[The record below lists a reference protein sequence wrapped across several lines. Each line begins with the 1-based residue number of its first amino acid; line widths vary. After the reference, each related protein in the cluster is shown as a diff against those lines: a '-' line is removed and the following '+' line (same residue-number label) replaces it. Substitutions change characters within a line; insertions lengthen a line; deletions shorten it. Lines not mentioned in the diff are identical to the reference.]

1 MNRNNS
7 CVLISAQVFIFYMF
21 RPLCVASVLGLIIL
35 AEEHAENPQVSRF
48 VQYVIGEYQKTQ
60 ATPNTFFL
68 MLYIM

>member
-1 MNRNNS
+1 M
-7 CVLISAQVFIFYMF
+7 CTDFCTGFYILYISAFVCCFSS
-21 RPLCVASVLGLIIL
+21 RVVIL
-35 AEEHAENPQVSRF
+35 AEEHAENLQLSRF